1 MVKPMQ
7 LGHTNIRVT
16 DLARSEKFYT
26 EALGLD
32 VVSRRENVVNLSA
45 REHSQELV
53 LREAGPQTKESD
65 INAIGTTHIA
75 WEMAS
80 FDDLQ
85 AMCTQLTS
93 AGVEL
98 KRTRSV
104 SYAVGVYFDDPDGN
118 SIEAYYEDVEAF
130 RRGPQEGQ
138 YHRKLEGVT
147 VQRERNP

>member
-26 EALGLD
+26 QALGLE
-32 VVSRRENVVNLSA
+32 VVSRRENGVNLSA

-53 LREAGPQTKESD
+53 LRQIGPDAREAD
-65 INAIGTTHIA
+65 INSVGTNHLA

-85 AMCTQLTS
+85 AICQQLIS
-93 AGVEL
+93 AGVEFID
-98 KRTRSV
+98 TRSN
-104 SYAVGVYFDDPDGN
+104 SYSVAVYFSDPDGN
-118 SIEAYYEDVEAF
+118 NNEAYFEDVEAF
-130 RRGPQEGQ
+130 RRRPEEGE
-138 YHRKLEGVT
+138 YHRKLEGIT
-147 VQRERNP
+147 V

>member
-7 LGHTNIRVT
+7 LGHTNLWVR
-16 DLARSEKFYT
+16 DLERAEWFYT
-26 EALGLD
+26 QALGLE
-32 VVSRRENVVNLSA
+32 VASRRENGINLSA

-65 INAIGTTHIA
+65 INAIGTTHVA

-93 AGVEL
+93 AGIEL
-98 KRTRSV
+98 KWTRSV

-118 SIEAYYEDVEAF
+118 SIEAYYEDIEAF
-130 RRGPQEGQ
+130 RRRPQEGE

-147 VQRERNP
+147 V